1 MIKIGKYKF
10 NTKEQFL
17 DKVDALG
24 TATDEDGNE
33 YPTHGNVIVE
43 LGYEVLED
51 AVYGVNEETGEFE
64 VISEAVYSDKYLVD
78 VLWKGDEIK
87 VVEQDAVLDEEGN
100 VITPEVVSYDHP
112 YGWKSY
118 SVEVE
123 ENGMHS
129 FLGLDY
135 QSLKF

>member
-1 MIKIGKYKF
+1 MIKIGKYKL
-10 NTKEQFL
+10 NTKQQFL

-33 YPTHGNVIVE
+33 YPTHEHVIVE
-43 LGYEVLED
+43 LGHEVLED

-64 VISEAVYSDKYLVD
+64 LISEAVYSDKYLVD
-78 VLWKGDEIK
+78 ILWRNLEEDEDGI
-87 VVEQDAVLDEEGN
+87 
-100 VITPEVVSYDHP
+100 IDHP

>member
-17 DKVDALG
+17 DKVNALG
-24 TATDEDGNE
+24 TATDEEGNE
-33 YPTHGNVIVE
+33 YPTHSHTIVQ
-43 LGYEVLED
+43 LGHEVLED
-51 AVYGVNEETGEFE
+51 AVYGENEETGEFE
-64 VISEAVYSDKYLVD
+64 LISEAIYSDKYLVD
-78 VLWKGDEIK
+78 VLWKNLEADEDGI
-87 VVEQDAVLDEEGN
+87 
-100 VITPEVVSYDHP
+100 IDHP

-118 SVEVE
+118 SVDVE

>member
-24 TATDEDGNE
+24 TETDEDGNE

-43 LGYEVLED
+43 LGNEVLED
-51 AVYGVNEETGEFE
+51 AVYGVDEETGEFE
-64 VISEAVYSDKYLVD
+64 VVSEAVYSEKYLVD

>member
-17 DKVDALG
+17 DKVSALG
-24 TATDEDGNE
+24 TATDEEGNE
-33 YPTHGNVIVE
+33 YPTHSHTIVQ
-43 LGYEVLED
+43 LGHEVLED
-51 AVYGVNEETGEFE
+51 AVYGENEETGEFE
-64 VISEAVYSDKYLVD
+64 LISEAIYSDKYLVD
-78 VLWKGDEIK
+78 VLWKN
-87 VVEQDAVLDEEGN
+87 LEENEDGT
-100 VITPEVVSYDHP
+100 IDHP

-129 FLGLDY
+129 FLGLSY

>member
-1 MIKIGKYKF
+1 MIKIGKYKL
-10 NTKEQFL
+10 NTKQQFL
-17 DKVDALG
+17 DKLDALG

-43 LGYEVLED
+43 LGHEVLED

-64 VISEAVYSDKYLVD
+64 LISEAVYSDKYLVD
-78 VLWKGDEIK
+78 ILWRNLEEDEDGI
-87 VVEQDAVLDEEGN
+87 
-100 VITPEVVSYDHP
+100 IDHP

>member
-1 MIKIGKYKF
+1 MIKIGKYKL
-10 NTKEQFL
+10 NTKQQFL

-24 TATDEDGNE
+24 TATDEEGNE
-33 YPTHGNVIVE
+33 YPTHEHVIVE

-64 VISEAVYSDKYLVD
+64 LISEAVYSDKYLVD
-78 VLWKGDEIK
+78 VLWKDLEEDEN
-87 VVEQDAVLDEEGN
+87 G
-100 VITPEVVSYDHP
+100 VIDHP

-118 SVEVE
+118 SVDVQ

>member
-1 MIKIGKYKF
+1 MIKIGKYKC

-17 DKVDALG
+17 DKVNALG
-24 TATDEDGNE
+24 TATDEEGNE
-33 YPTHGNVIVE
+33 YPTHSHTIVQ
-43 LGYEVLED
+43 LGHEVLED
-51 AVYGVNEETGEFE
+51 AVYGENEETGEFE
-64 VISEAVYSDKYLVD
+64 LISEAIYSDKYLVD
-78 VLWKGDEIK
+78 VLWKN
-87 VVEQDAVLDEEGN
+87 LEENEDGT
-100 VITPEVVSYDHP
+100 IDHP

-129 FLGLDY
+129 FLGLSY